1 MTTKQNKKRHT
12 NAKIQMINAEKKNTK
27 MQLCNTKDILPYYTN
42 RQNYTSRQEKR
53 QTRDFTKKKKPQL
66 ST

>member
-1 MTTKQNKKRHT
+1 MLKR
-12 NAKIQMINAEKKNTK
+12 KNTK

-66 ST
+66 STQRITLSRKEKTKSEKK